1 MNDELNRT
9 PNEEVGETPVEEIPV
24 EETPVE
30 EPAVEAEVIPEFD
43 IEVLDGEE
51 FDTDAESEPQHQAE
65 VYRRVQMSEQKS
77 RGRHHRIRT
86 IVLVSVAAYLLL
98 VAAVVGIL
106 FYLLD
111 DARNPS
117 MGFPEQK
124 VEEYVEIQ
132 KTPFVPDEEA
142 NPDGTLSVKQIAKK
156 VRPSVVG
163 VVANVISSSPFSSSS
178 GSVGSG
184 IILSEDGYII
194 TNNHVIENSDSVSV
208 ILDDGTE
215 YGARVIGADAR
226 TDLAVLKVEAK
237 GLPAATFGDSDAL
250 EQGDLAVAI
259 GNPAGLQ
266 LQNTV
271 TSGIISAIN
280 RDVIVDNQPMT
291 LIQTD
296 ASINPGN
303 SGGPLVNAYGQVVGI
318 NTIKIGI
325 SYYEGL
331 GFAIPMN
338 SVKPIVDELI
348 SRGYI
353 KGRPTIGITG
363 EILDERTASYFG
375 VPAGMYVES
384 IDPRSDA
391 YRQGISRG
399 DIITKVE
406 GQNVTSLGDIQKV
419 RDEHVAG
426 DTITLTVY
434 RNGETRDI
442 KIVLMD
448 EAEMNAVNGMQN

>member
-1 MNDELNRT
+1 MSDEMNRI
-9 PNEEVGETPVEEIPV
+9 PEEETPVDVTPV

-30 EPAVEAEVIPEFD
+30 TEPIPEFD
-43 IEVLDGEE
+43 IEELGEE
-51 FDTDAESEPQHQAE
+51 TAAEEPAHGEFSQQAE
-65 VYRRVQMSEQKS
+65 YYRRVQMSEQKS
-77 RGRHHRIRT
+77 KKKRRKIWA
-86 IVLVSVAAYLLL
+86 IVLGALAAYLLL
-98 VAAVVGIL
+98 VAIVIGVVVYFITG
-106 FYLLD
+106 
-111 DARNPS
+111 ARPQLPGEN
-117 MGFPEQK
+117 EVR

-132 KTPFVPDEEA
+132 KTPFVADEEA
-142 NPDGTLSVKQIAKK
+142 NPDGTMSVKQIAKK

-184 IILSEDGYII
+184 IILSADGYII

-215 YGARVIGADAR
+215 YGARIIGVDAR

-237 GLPAATFGDSDAL
+237 DLPVATFGDSDAL

-259 GNPAGLQ
+259 GNPSGLQ

-271 TSGIISAIN
+271 TSGVISAIN

-338 SVKPIVDELI
+338 TVKPIVDELI
-348 SRGYI
+348 SRGYV
-353 KGRPTIGITG
+353 KGRPTIGISG

-375 VPAGMYVES
+375 VPAGLYVDS
-384 IDPRSDA
+384 VDPRADA
-391 YRQGISRG
+391 YQKGIARG
-399 DIITKVE
+399 DIIVKVE
-406 GQNVTSLGDIQKV
+406 GQAVTSLGDVQKV

-426 DTITLTVY
+426 DTITLSVY
-434 RNGETRDI
+434 RSGETRDI

-448 EAEMNAVNGMQN
+448 EAELNAMNGMQN

>member
-1 MNDELNRT
+1 MNDELNRI
-9 PNEEVGETPVEEIPV
+9 PEEEVRP
-24 EETPVE
+24 E
-30 EPAVEAEVIPEFD
+30 EPIVAEEVSAEEAPQFTT
-43 IEVLDGEE
+43 GG
-51 FDTDAESEPQHQAE
+51 TYAQRMYTEPPKRKSK
-65 VYRRVQMSEQKS
+65 RRK
-77 RGRHHRIRT
+77 ILW
-86 IVLVSVAAYLLL
+86 IVLAILVGYLLL
-98 VAAVVGIL
+98 MAAVVGTTA
-106 FYLLD
+106 YLV
-111 DARNPS
+111 
-117 MGFPEQK
+117 MGHRFDFNFFKGNDVK
-124 VEEYVEIQ
+124 VEEHLQIQ
-132 KTPFVPDEEA
+132 ETPFVPDEEA
-142 NPDGTLSVKQIAKK
+142 AADGTLSVKQIAKK

-163 VVANVISSSPFSSSS
+163 VVAKGQTNNPFASTS

-184 IILSEDGYII
+184 IIMSEDGYII
-194 TNNHVIENSDSVSV
+194 TNNHVIENTTSVSV

-237 GLPAATFGDSDAL
+237 GLPAATFGNSDSL

-259 GNPAGLQ
+259 GNPSGLQ

-280 RDVIVDNQPMT
+280 RDIIVEDQPMT

-303 SGGPLVNAYGQVVGI
+303 SGGPLVNAYGQVIGI
-318 NTIKIGI
+318 NTVKIGV

-353 KGRPTIGITG
+353 KGRPTIGISG
-363 EILDERTASYFG
+363 EVLDERTAAYFN
-375 VPAGMYVES
+375 VPPGLYVDY
-384 IDPRSDA
+384 IAPNSDA
-391 YRQGISRG
+391 YQKGLMRG
-399 DIITKVE
+399 DIIVKVN
-406 GQNVTSLGDIQKV
+406 GQPVRELGDIQKI

-426 DTITLTVY
+426 DSIELTVY
-434 RNGETRDI
+434 RNGNTQNIRI
-442 KIVLMD
+442 ILMD
-448 EAEMNAVNGMQN
+448 EAEMSRTTQPN

>member
-1 MNDELNRT
+1 MSDELNR
-9 PNEEVGETPVEEIPV
+9 IPE
-24 EETPVE
+24 EETPIE
-30 EPAVEAEVIPEFD
+30 ETPIEETPMEEAIPEFD
-43 IEVLDGEE
+43 IEVLDEDFEE
-51 FDTDAESEPQHQAE
+51 ETFVEAAAEESPHAE
-65 VYRRVQMSEQKS
+65 IYRRVQMSEQKS
-77 RGRHHRIRT
+77 RKRRRKIWT

-98 VAAVVGIL
+98 LFAVVGTVVWL
-106 FYLLD
+106 VTGARPSLD
-111 DARNPS
+111 
-117 MGFPEQK
+117 GKPELK
-124 VEEYVEIQ
+124 VEEHVTIQ
-132 KTPFVPDEEA
+132 KTPFVPDAEA
-142 NPDGTLSVKQIAKK
+142 NPDGTLSVKQISKK

-215 YGARVIGADAR
+215 YGARIIGVDAR

-237 GLPAATFGDSDAL
+237 GLPAATFGDSDSL

-280 RDVIVDNQPMT
+280 RDVIVENQPMT

-338 SVKPIVDELI
+338 TVKPIVDELI

-353 KGRPTIGITG
+353 KGRPSIGISG

-375 VPAGMYVES
+375 VPAGLYVDS
-384 IDPRSDA
+384 VDPRSDA
-391 YRQGISRG
+391 YHKGISRG
-399 DIITKVE
+399 DIIVKAE
-406 GQNVTSLGDIQKV
+406 GQPVTSLGDIQKV
-419 RDEHVAG
+419 RDEHIAG
-426 DTITLTVY
+426 DTITLSVY
-434 RNGETRDI
+434 RSGETRDI
-442 KIVLMD
+442 KVQLMD
-448 EAEMNAVNGMQN
+448 EAEMNNTAMRN